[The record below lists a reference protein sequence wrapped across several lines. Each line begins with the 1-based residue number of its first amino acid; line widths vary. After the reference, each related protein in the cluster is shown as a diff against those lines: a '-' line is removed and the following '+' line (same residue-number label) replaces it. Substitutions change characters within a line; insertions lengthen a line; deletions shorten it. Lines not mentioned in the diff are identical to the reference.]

1 MERTNN
7 ALRTPFFFNEN
18 NESKK
23 MATVSVA
30 VISGAKFAQPNGVRL
45 KYENVSF
52 TLSVGDV
59 AKIQTAPKGN
69 NSNTIVKAGKTAKQ
83 TFFMLYISFT
93 NFDLPITLNN
103 KFHELTTLSKN
114 SLQDSPL
121 YLFLPPELLSEKPTE
136 VPSNSPE
143 ERILEIGSL
152 TVACLTSNN

>member
-93 NFDLPITLNN
+93 NPDLL
-103 KFHELTTLSKN
+103 
-114 SLQDSPL
+114 
-121 YLFLPPELLSEKPTE
+121 
-136 VPSNSPE
+136 VP
-143 ERILEIGSL
+143 
-152 TVACLTSNN
+152 

>member
-1 MERTNN
+1 MIFTNLKLSLYFCCILAKILSITSVTVIKAPTRVQQFKPYINGKREITTVIMERTNN

-93 NFDLPITLNN
+93 N
-103 KFHELTTLSKN
+103 S
-114 SLQDSPL
+114 SLQ
-121 YLFLPPELLSEKPTE
+121 
-136 VPSNSPE
+136 N
-143 ERILEIGSL
+143 
-152 TVACLTSNN
+152 

>member
-1 MERTNN
+1 MGY
-7 ALRTPFFFNEN
+7 
-18 NESKK
+18 S
-23 MATVSVA
+23 
-30 VISGAKFAQPNGVRL
+30 QC
-45 KYENVSF
+45 SF

-93 NFDLPITLNN
+93 NFDLPISLNN

-143 ERILEIGSL
+143 ERILKIGSL

>member
-30 VISGAKFAQPNGVRL
+30 VISGAKFAKPNGVRL

-59 AKIQTAPKGN
+59 AKIQTAPNGN

-93 NFDLPITLNN
+93 NFDLLLN
-103 KFHELTTLSKN
+103 F
-114 SLQDSPL
+114 
-121 YLFLPPELLSEKPTE
+121 
-136 VPSNSPE
+136 
-143 ERILEIGSL
+143 RIQIIP
-152 TVACLTSNN
+152 

>member
-93 NFDLPITLNN
+93 NPD
-103 KFHELTTLSKN
+103 
-114 SLQDSPL
+114 
-121 YLFLPPELLSEKPTE
+121 
-136 VPSNSPE
+136 
-143 ERILEIGSL
+143 
-152 TVACLTSNN
+152 

>member
-93 NFDLPITLNN
+93 N
-103 KFHELTTLSKN
+103 
-114 SLQDSPL
+114 SLG
-121 YLFLPPELLSEKPTE
+121 Y
-136 VPSNSPE
+136 N
-143 ERILEIGSL
+143 R
-152 TVACLTSNN
+152 

>member
-93 NFDLPITLNN
+93 T
-103 KFHELTTLSKN
+103 S
-114 SLQDSPL
+114 DS
-121 YLFLPPELLSEKPTE
+121 
-136 VPSNSPE
+136 
-143 ERILEIGSL
+143 
-152 TVACLTSNN
+152 

>member
-7 ALRTPFFFNEN
+7 ALRILFFFNEN
-18 NESKK
+18 TESRK

-30 VISGAKFAQPNGVRL
+30 VINGAKFAYPNGVRL

-93 NFDLPITLNN
+93 NPHF
-103 KFHELTTLSKN
+103 S
-114 SLQDSPL
+114 
-121 YLFLPPELLSEKPTE
+121 
-136 VPSNSPE
+136 
-143 ERILEIGSL
+143 
-152 TVACLTSNN
+152 

>member
-59 AKIQTAPKGN
+59 AKNKLLQRVIILTLLLKLAKPLSSLSSCCISPLQIPVDIPLILGN
-69 NSNTIVKAGKTAKQ
+69 LITI
-83 TFFMLYISFT
+83 I
-93 NFDLPITLNN
+93 FDYQILRKPL
-103 KFHELTTLSKN
+103 KTLS
-114 SLQDSPL
+114 LQQVYFPL
-121 YLFLPPELLSEKPTE
+121 LFPLCYILPLAFMNLNMGKIKGKKIS
-136 VPSNSPE
+136 
-143 ERILEIGSL
+143 
-152 TVACLTSNN
+152 

>member
-83 TFFMLYISFT
+83 TFFMLYI
-93 NFDLPITLNN
+93 
-103 KFHELTTLSKN
+103 
-114 SLQDSPL
+114 L
-121 YLFLPPELLSEKPTE
+121 YDNQE
-136 VPSNSPE
+136 VNYHTFPFF
-143 ERILEIGSL
+143 
-152 TVACLTSNN
+152 

>member
-59 AKIQTAPKGN
+59 AKIQTAPNGN

-93 NFDLPITLNN
+93 NP
-103 KFHELTTLSKN
+103 K
-114 SLQDSPL
+114 
-121 YLFLPPELLSEKPTE
+121 LSE
-136 VPSNSPE
+136 
-143 ERILEIGSL
+143 
-152 TVACLTSNN
+152 

>member
-30 VISGAKFAQPNGVRL
+30 VISGVKFAYPNGIRL
-45 KYENVSF
+45 KYENVSL

-69 NSNTIVKAGKTAKQ
+69 NSNAIVKAGKTAKQ

-93 NFDLPITLNN
+93 TSDFDVSIIP
-103 KFHELTTLSKN
+103 
-114 SLQDSPL
+114 
-121 YLFLPPELLSEKPTE
+121 
-136 VPSNSPE
+136 
-143 ERILEIGSL
+143 
-152 TVACLTSNN
+152 

>member
-7 ALRTPFFFNEN
+7 ALRTHFFFNEN

-93 NFDLPITLNN
+93 NP
-103 KFHELTTLSKN
+103 
-114 SLQDSPL
+114 DS
-121 YLFLPPELLSEKPTE
+121 
-136 VPSNSPE
+136 
-143 ERILEIGSL
+143 
-152 TVACLTSNN
+152 

>member
-52 TLSVGDV
+52 NLYVGDV

-93 NFDLPITLNN
+93 NSDLL
-103 KFHELTTLSKN
+103 
-114 SLQDSPL
+114 
-121 YLFLPPELLSEKPTE
+121 LLSI
-136 VPSNSPE
+136 SPQD
-143 ERILEIGSL
+143 
-152 TVACLTSNN
+152 

>member
-45 KYENVSF
+45 NYENVSF

-93 NFDLPITLNN
+93 NSD
-103 KFHELTTLSKN
+103 
-114 SLQDSPL
+114 
-121 YLFLPPELLSEKPTE
+121 
-136 VPSNSPE
+136 
-143 ERILEIGSL
+143 
-152 TVACLTSNN
+152 

>member
-93 NFDLPITLNN
+93 TSDFDVSIIP
-103 KFHELTTLSKN
+103 
-114 SLQDSPL
+114 
-121 YLFLPPELLSEKPTE
+121 
-136 VPSNSPE
+136 
-143 ERILEIGSL
+143 
-152 TVACLTSNN
+152 